1 MLINALLAKLFG
13 TSHDREVKRLLPRVA
28 AINNLGPALEGLD
41 DADLIDKTRIFREQL
56 DAGKTLDDILE
67 EAFAVCREA
76 ADRRLGMLNVLNPEF
91 GFDISKLSGESQRL
105 LLEAREKLFPKPV
118 AEIEAKDEDANS
130 ENPKSGEAPESTAS
144 VEPAEHHT
152 LLFPGSFYAEI
163 RKSVPESRY
172 PFRYRPF
179 DVQLIGGMVLH
190 EGKIAE
196 MKTGEGKT
204 VVGTL
209 PVYLNG
215 LSRKGVHVV
224 TVNDYLAKR
233 DALTMGRLYKFLGL
247 TVGIIVHGLDEEERK
262 ASYNADVTYG
272 TNNEFGFDYLRDNMV
287 HQIDDCVQRELNYA
301 IVDEVDSILVDEA
314 RTPLIISGPAEQS
327 TDKYKKANEVVRY
340 LVKDTH
346 YTLDEKDKHTSLTEE
361 GVNVCEEKLGL
372 ENLYGDLN
380 VEWVHHVTQAL
391 RAHVIFKRDVDY
403 MVKNR
408 QVIIVD
414 EFTGRLMEGRRYSEG
429 LHQAIEAKENV
440 PIMRENQTLATI
452 TFQNLFRLYKKLGG
466 MTGTADTEAT
476 EFWTIYKLK
485 VVIIPTNRS
494 MVRKDQ
500 DDLIFK
506 TRREK
511 TEAIAKDIKER
522 HEKGQPV
529 LVGTVSIEKSE
540 ELSGLLMKAGIPHEV
555 LNAKHHQ
562 REAGI
567 IQEAGTKGKV
577 TIATNMAGRGTDI
590 QLGEGVTEA
599 GGLYVLG
606 TERHE
611 SRRIDNQLRGRS
623 GRQGDPGESR
633 FYLSLED
640 DLMRIFGSDRIS
652 RIMDRLGAE
661 EGEVIS
667 HPLVNRAIATA
678 QKRVEGQN
686 FEIRK
691 HLLEYDDVMNKQRT
705 VIYGL
710 RRRILNGEEI
720 KDEIEIRIEEA
731 VDQIV
736 SQYALAGNYPENWE
750 LDKLYAE
757 LKRGFDIDYSIPD
770 ESLHHQTADDT
781 VDQVIELAKKQYVHI
796 ETSIGSETLREI
808 ERQVLLGVIDHL
820 WREHLH
826 AMDHL
831 RDATRFRGYA
841 QKDPLQEYK
850 KEGFAMFAVTLE
862 RIAMDVTQRILHIDP
877 EFLRK
882 QQDAM
887 EQARRQEMERMRQ
900 LQFTMPSG
908 QLSAPGAPPIQEV
921 ENGTIQ
927 EHSGAAPRPV
937 SVSVNSGS
945 QPMRQPMRQP
955 IPQGPVFDPKNIG
968 RNDACPCGS
977 GKKFKKCHGVGV

>member
-1 MLINALLAKLFG
+1 MIVNAILAKVFG
-13 TSHDREVKRLLPRVA
+13 TSHDREVKRILPMVD
-28 AINNLGPALEGLD
+28 AINLLSPAMEALNDEDFAAKTAELRKRLAEG
-41 DADLIDKTRIFREQL
+41 Q
-56 DAGKTLDDILE
+56 TLNDILN
-67 EAFAVCREA
+67 EAFAICREA
-76 ADRRLGMLNVLNPEF
+76 ADRRLGMLNILNPEY
-91 GFDISKLSGESQRL
+91 GFDMSKLSPDSQRL
-105 LLEAREKLFPKPV
+105 AREAIAKLAGTP
-118 AEIEAKDEDANS
+118 ATEEADGNG
-130 ENPKSGEAPESTAS
+130 SGAVPG
-144 VEPAEHHT
+144 VDHHA
-152 LLFPGSFYAEI
+152 LMFPGSFYTEI
-163 RKSVPESRY
+163 RRLNPESRY

-179 DVQLIGGMVLH
+179 DVQLIGGIVLH

-204 VVGTL
+204 VVATL
-209 PVYLNG
+209 PVYLNALEG
-215 LSRKGVHVV
+215 KGVHVV

-233 DALTMGRLYKFLGL
+233 DAQTMGKVYKFLGL
-247 TVGIIVHGLDEEERK
+247 TVGTIVHGQDENEKRRNY
-262 ASYNADVTYG
+262 AMDVSYG
-272 TNNEFGFDYLRDNMV
+272 TNNEFGFDYLRDNMA
-287 HQIDDCVQRELNYA
+287 HQIEDCVQRELNFA
-301 IVDEVDSILVDEA
+301 IVDEVDSILIDEA

-327 TDKYKKANEVVRY
+327 TDKYKKANDVIRY
-340 LVKDTH
+340 LQKDVH
-346 YTLDEKDKHTSLTEE
+346 YTLDEKEKHVSLTEE

-380 VEWVHHVTQAL
+380 VEWVHHVQQAL
-391 RAHVIFKRDVDY
+391 RSNVIFKRDVDY
-403 MVKNR
+403 VVKNR
-408 QVIIVD
+408 QIIIVD

-452 TFQNLFRLYKKLGG
+452 TFQNLFRIYKKLGG

-476 EFWTIYKLK
+476 EFYQIYKLK
-485 VVIIPTNRS
+485 VVMIPTNRP
-494 MVRKDQ
+494 MIRADV
-500 DDLIFK
+500 DDLIYK

-511 TEAIAKDIKER
+511 LVAIAADIKAR
-522 HEKGQPV
+522 NTKGQPV

-540 ELSGLLMKAGIPHEV
+540 ELSGMLTKEGVPHEV
-555 LNAKHHQ
+555 LNAKQHQ

-590 QLGEGVTEA
+590 QLGPGVTEV

-623 GRQGDPGESR
+623 GRQGDPGESC

-652 RIMDRLGAE
+652 RIMDRLGVE

-705 VIYGL
+705 VVYGL

-720 KDEIEIRIEEA
+720 KDEIEVRIDEA
-731 VDQIV
+731 VEQVV
-736 SQYALAGNYPENWE
+736 SQYAVAGNYPENWDLE
-750 LDKLYAE
+750 KLYGE
-757 LKRGFDIDYSIPD
+757 LKRAFDVDYAIAD
-770 ESLHHQTADDT
+770 DALHYQTAEAT
-781 VDQVIELAKKQYVHI
+781 LDQVVEEAKKKYGQI
-796 ETSIGSETLREI
+796 EEAVGSDQLREI

-820 WREHLH
+820 WREHLY

-850 KEGFAMFAVTLE
+850 KEGFAMFATTLE
-862 RIAMDVTQRILHIDP
+862 RIAMEVAQRILHIDP
-877 EFLRK
+877 DFLMR
-882 QQDAM
+882 QQEAM
-887 EQARRQEMERMRQ
+887 LRAREIELQRMRHM
-900 LQFTMPSG
+900 QFSMPPEGAVPPGATPVPESESAVPFPPGPSRSSGGGQPAMAGRQMPTQHVGPSG
-908 QLSAPGAPPIQEV
+908 GRPGGAPSAAMV
-921 ENGTIQ
+921 E
-927 EHSGAAPRPV
+927 AL
-937 SVSVNSGS
+937 
-945 QPMRQPMRQP
+945 
-955 IPQGPVFDPKNIG
+955 KNVG
-968 RNDACPCGS
+968 RNDPCPCGS
-977 GKKFKKCHGVGV
+977 GKKFKKCHGTGV

>member
-1 MLINALLAKLFG
+1 MIVNAVLAKIFG
-13 TSHDREVKRLLPRVA
+13 TSHEREVKRLLPRVDEVNTHSEAMA
-28 AINNLGPALEGLD
+28 ALD
-41 DADLIDKTRIFREQL
+41 DAALTAKTVEFRQRLAE
-56 DAGKTLDDILE
+56 GKTLDELLP

-76 ADRRLGMLNVLNPEF
+76 ADRRLGMLNILNPDLEF
-91 GFDISKLSGESQRL
+91 DLAKLTPASRAL
-105 LLEAREKLFPKPV
+105 AMDAREQLGIGRPEPLEGEEPAPV
-118 AEIEAKDEDANS
+118 
-130 ENPKSGEAPESTAS
+130 
-144 VEPAEHHT
+144 AEHHT
-152 LLFPGSFYAEI
+152 LQFPASFYHEI
-163 RKSVPESRY
+163 RTLNPESRF

-179 DVQLIGGMVLH
+179 DVQLLGGMVLH

-204 VVGTL
+204 VVATL
-209 PVYLNG
+209 PVYLNALEG
-215 LSRKGVHVV
+215 KGVHVV
-224 TVNDYLAKR
+224 TVNDYLARR
-233 DALTMGRLYKFLGL
+233 DAQTMGKVYRFLGL
-247 TVGIIVHGLDEEERK
+247 TVGIIVHGLDEEQRK
-262 ASYNADVTYG
+262 ASYNSDIAYG
-272 TNNEFGFDYLRDNMV
+272 TNNEFGFDYLRDNMA
-287 HQIDDCVQRELNYA
+287 HNLEDCVQRELNYA

-346 YTLDEKDKHTSLTEE
+346 YTLDEKEKHVSLTEE
-361 GVNVCEEKLGL
+361 GVNVCEEKLGID
-372 ENLYGDLN
+372 NLYGDLN
-380 VEWVHHVTQAL
+380 VEWVHHVSQAL
-391 RAHVIFKRDVDY
+391 RSHVIFKRDVDY
-403 MVKNR
+403 MVRNR

-440 PIMRENQTLATI
+440 PIQRENQTLATI

-466 MTGTADTEAT
+466 MTGTADTEAS
-476 EFWTIYKLK
+476 EFSQIYKLR
-485 VVIIPTNRS
+485 VVVIPTNRN

-500 DDLIFK
+500 DDLIYK

-511 TEAIAKDIKER
+511 IEAITQDIKER

-540 ELSGLLMKAGIPHEV
+540 ELSGYLLKAGVPHEV

-567 IQEAGTKGKV
+567 IEEAGLKGRV

-652 RIMDRLGAE
+652 RIMDRLGVE

-705 VIYGL
+705 VVYGL
-710 RRRILNGEEI
+710 RRRILKGEEI
-720 KDEIEIRIEEA
+720 KDEIEVRIDEA
-731 VDQIV
+731 VEQII
-736 SQYALAGNYPENWE
+736 SQYSVGGNYPENWE
-750 LDKLYAE
+750 LDKMYGE
-757 LKRGFDIDYSIPD
+757 LKRALDLDYTIAED
-770 ESLHHQTADDT
+770 VLHYQNAETT
-781 VDQVIELAKKQYVHI
+781 LDQVSELAAKKYAAI
-796 ETSIGSETLREI
+796 ESAIGSEQLREI

-820 WREHLH
+820 WREHLY

-850 KEGFAMFAVTLE
+850 KEGFAMFATTLE
-862 RIAMDVTQRILHIDP
+862 RIAMDVSQRILHIDP
-877 EFLRK
+877 AFLKR
-882 QQDAM
+882 QQEAIL
-887 EQARRQEMERMRQ
+887 QAREIEMQRMRQ
-900 LQFTMPSG
+900 MEFSMPG
-908 QLSAPGAPPIQEV
+908 EPEGGVSAPDPRPQGSAPAPGSAQQARELPAV
-921 ENGTIQ
+921 HVQ
-927 EHSGAAPRPV
+927 SGAQRPPQPVARPMPQRMAP
-937 SVSVNSGS
+937 
-945 QPMRQPMRQP
+945 
-955 IPQGPVFDPKNIG
+955 GPALDVKNIG
-968 RNDACPCGS
+968 RNDPCPCGS
-977 GKKFKKCHGVGV
+977 GKKFKKCHGTDA

>member
-1 MLINALLAKLFG
+1 MIVNAILAKLFG
-13 TSHDREVKRLLPRVA
+13 TSHEREVKRLTPKVQ
-28 AINNLGPALEGLD
+28 AINELASAMEALD
-41 DADLIDKTRIFREQL
+41 DAALVAKTQEFKQRLAE
-56 DAGKTLDDILE
+56 GKTLDDVLI

-76 ADRRLGMLNVLNPEF
+76 ADRRLGMLNIFNPEF
-91 GFDISKLSGESQRL
+91 KFDLSQLPEASRKLAEEAIARL
-105 LLEAREKLFPKPV
+105 YPTAEGAVPV
-118 AEIEAKDEDANS
+118 D
-130 ENPKSGEAPESTAS
+130 
-144 VEPAEHHT
+144 HHT
-152 LLFPGSFYAEI
+152 LLFPDWFYADI
-163 RKSVPESRY
+163 RRIHPESRF

-204 VVGTL
+204 VVATL
-209 PVYLNG
+209 PVYLNA
-215 LSRKGVHVV
+215 LSGKGVHVV

-233 DALTMGRLYKFLGL
+233 DAATMGKVYKFLGL
-247 TVGIIVHGLDEEERK
+247 SVGIIVHGQDEAEKRINY
-262 ASYNADVTYG
+262 AMDVSYG
-272 TNNEFGFDYLRDNMV
+272 TNNEFGFDYLRDNMA
-287 HQIDDCVQRELNYA
+287 HQLEDCVQRELNFA
-301 IVDEVDSILVDEA
+301 IVDEVDSILIDEA

-327 TDKYKKANEVVRY
+327 TDKYKRANDVVRY
-340 LVKDTH
+340 LKKDEH
-346 YTLDEKDKHTSLTEE
+346 YTLDEKEKHVSLTEE
-361 GVNVCEEKLGL
+361 GVNFCEEKLQL

-380 VEWVHHVTQAL
+380 VEWVHHIQQAL
-391 RAHVIFKRDVDY
+391 KAHVIFKRDVDY
-403 MVKNR
+403 VVKNR
-408 QVIIVD
+408 QIVIVD

-452 TFQNLFRLYKKLGG
+452 TFQNLFRLYNKLGG

-476 EFWTIYKLK
+476 EFSQIYKLR
-485 VVIIPTNRS
+485 VVAIPTNRP

-500 DDLIFK
+500 DDLIYK

-511 TEAIAKDIKER
+511 LDAIVADIKER
-522 HEKGQPV
+522 HAKGQPV

-540 ELSGLLMKAGIPHEV
+540 ELAARLQREGIPHEV
-555 LNAKHHQ
+555 LNAKQHQ
-562 REAGI
+562 REALI
-567 IQEAGTKGKV
+567 IEEAGTRGKV
-577 TIATNMAGRGTDI
+577 SIATNMAGRGTDI
-590 QLGEGVTEA
+590 QLRPGVAEA

-652 RIMDRLGAE
+652 RIMDRLGVE

-710 RRRILNGEEI
+710 RRRILKGEEI
-720 KDEIEIRIEEA
+720 KDEIEQRLEEA
-731 VDQIV
+731 ADEVV
-736 SQYALAGNYPENWE
+736 SQYALAGGYPENWDLE
-750 LDKLYAE
+750 KLYGE
-757 LKRGFDIDYSIPD
+757 LKRSFDIDYAIPEGD
-770 ESLHHQTADDT
+770 LHHLTAENA
-781 VDQVIELAKKQYVHI
+781 VDQVVELCKKKYATIEEGL
-796 ETSIGSETLREI
+796 GSEQLREI
-808 ERQVLLGVIDHL
+808 ERQILLRVIDHL
-820 WREHLH
+820 WREHLY

-850 KEGFAMFAVTLE
+850 KEGFAMFASTLE
-862 RIAMDVTQRILHIDP
+862 RIAMEVAQRILHLDP
-877 EFLRK
+877 EDL
-882 QQDAM
+882 
-887 EQARRQEMERMRQ
+887 RRQQEAIMRAREMEIARMRQ
-900 LQFTMPSG
+900 MQFSYPSDPQG
-908 QLSAPGAPPIQEV
+908 PPGGAPPQEV
-921 ENGTIQ
+921 EAAVSSAVPVPPGGQ
-927 EHSGAAPRPV
+927 AGRRPMSVPGGGSEASGPVAVPGRPV
-937 SVSVNSGS
+937 ATA
-945 QPMRQPMRQP
+945 QRM
-955 IPQGPVFDPKNIG
+955 PQAPVMDMKNVG

-977 GKKFKKCHGVGV
+977 GKKFKKCHGAGT

>member
-1 MLINALLAKLFG
+1 MLINAILAKLFG
-13 TSHDREVKRLLPRVA
+13 TSHDREVKRLQPKVE
-28 AINNLGPALEGLD
+28 AINLLGPSLEGLD
-41 DADLIDKTRIFREQL
+41 DSQLVDKTVEFRKQL
-56 DAGKTLDDILE
+56 ADGKTLDDLLP

-76 ADRRLGMLNVLNPEF
+76 ADRRLGMLNVLNPELA
-91 GFDISKLSGESQRL
+91 FDISKLTPESQKL
-105 LLEAREKLFPKPV
+105 VTEAREKL
-118 AEIEAKDEDANS
+118 AE
-130 ENPKSGEAPESTAS
+130 GPEGQPG
-144 VEPAEHHT
+144 VEHHT
-152 LLFPGSFYAEI
+152 LMFPGSFYAEI
-163 RKSVPESRY
+163 RKLNPESRF

-204 VVGTL
+204 VVATL

-215 LSRKGVHVV
+215 LSSKGVHVV

-233 DALTMGRLYKFLGL
+233 DALTMGKVYRFLGL
-247 TVGIIVHGLDEEERK
+247 TVGIIVHGLNEEERK
-262 ASYNADVTYG
+262 QSYASDVTYG
-272 TNNEFGFDYLRDNMV
+272 TNNEFGFDYLRDNMANNM
-287 HQIDDCVQRELNYA
+287 DDCVQRELNYA

-327 TDKYKKANEVVRY
+327 TDKYKKANEVLRY

-346 YTLDEKDKHTSLTEE
+346 YTLDEKEKHVSLTEE
-361 GVNVCEEKLGL
+361 GVNVCEEKLAL

-380 VEWVHHVTQAL
+380 VEWVHHIQQAL

-408 QVIIVD
+408 QVVIVD

-466 MTGTADTEAT
+466 MTGTAETEAT
-476 EFWTIYKLK
+476 EFFTIYKLK
-485 VVIIPTNRS
+485 VVIIPTNRN

-500 DDLIFK
+500 DDLIYK

-511 TEAIAKDIKER
+511 TQAIATDIKER
-522 HEKGQPV
+522 HAKGQPV

-540 ELSGLLMKAGIPHEV
+540 ELSGMLMKEGVPHEV

-562 REAGI
+562 REAMI
-567 IQEAGTKGKV
+567 IQDAGTKGKV

-590 QLGEGVTEA
+590 QLGEGVTEV

-652 RIMDRLGAE
+652 RIMDRLGVE

-705 VIYGL
+705 VVYGL

-720 KDEIEIRIEEA
+720 KDEIEVRIEEA

-736 SQYALAGNYPENWE
+736 SQYALNGNYPENWE

-757 LKRGFDIDYSIPD
+757 LKRAFDIDYSIPD
-770 ESLHHQTADDT
+770 DVLHYQSADDT
-781 VDQVIELAKKQYVHI
+781 VNAVIELAKKKYLII
-796 ETSIGSETLREI
+796 EEAIGSETLREI

-820 WREHLH
+820 WREHLY

-850 KEGFAMFAVTLE
+850 KEGFAMFATTLE
-862 RIAMDVTQRILHIDP
+862 RIAMDVTTRILHIDP
-877 EFLRK
+877 DFLRR
-882 QQDAM
+882 QQEAII
-887 EQARRQEMERMRQ
+887 QAREQEIARMQ
-900 LQFTMPSG
+900 QI
-908 QLSAPGAPPIQEV
+908 QLSGPSEPQGAIGSAPSQEV
-921 ENGTIQ
+921 EVAIPAQ
-927 EHSGAAPRPV
+927 PAPSRPAPQP
-937 SVSVNSGS
+937 SMAQRPSP
-945 QPMRQPMRQP
+945 QPMMRP
-955 IPQGPVFDPKNIG
+955 GPQQMRPAPGPVVDLKNIG
-968 RNDACPCGS
+968 RNDPCPCGS
-977 GKKFKKCHGVGV
+977 GKKFKKCHGTGV

>member
-1 MLINALLAKLFG
+1 MLINAILAKIFG
-13 TSHDREVKRLLPRVA
+13 TSHDREVKRLLPRVEAVNQLSA
-28 AINNLGPALEGLD
+28 ATEALD
-41 DADLIDKTRIFREQL
+41 DTALSGKTIEFRQQLAD
-56 DAGKTLDDILE
+56 GKTLDDLLP

-76 ADRRLGMLNVLNPEF
+76 ADRRLGMMNVFNPDF
-91 GFDISKLSGESQRL
+91 GFDDTKLSPESRRL
-105 LLEAREKLFPKPV
+105 FLEAKAKLHPAPPVEGEPENATPPAGHHTILFP
-118 AEIEAKDEDANS
+118 A
-130 ENPKSGEAPESTAS
+130 
-144 VEPAEHHT
+144 
-152 LLFPGSFYAEI
+152 SFYADI
-163 RKSVPESRY
+163 RRIYPESRF

-204 VVGTL
+204 VVATL
-209 PVYLNG
+209 PVYLNALSG
-215 LSRKGVHVV
+215 LGVHVV

-233 DALTMGRLYKFLGL
+233 DAQTMGKVYKFLGL
-247 TVGIIVHGLDEEERK
+247 NVGVIVHGLDELERK
-262 ASYNADVTYG
+262 QSYLADVTYG
-272 TNNEFGFDYLRDNMV
+272 TNNEYGFDYLRDNMA
-287 HQIDDCVQRELNYA
+287 HNLEDCVQRELNFA

-327 TDKYKKANEVVRY
+327 TDKYKKANDVVRY

-346 YTLDEKDKHTSLTEE
+346 YTVDEKEKHVSLTEE
-361 GVNVCEEKLGL
+361 GVNQCEEKLGL

-380 VEWVHHVTQAL
+380 VEWVHHIQQAL
-391 RAHVIFKRDVDY
+391 RAQVIFKRDVDY

-408 QVIIVD
+408 QVVIVD

-476 EFWTIYKLK
+476 EFQQIYKLR
-485 VVIIPTNRS
+485 VVVIPTNRN
-494 MVRKDQ
+494 MVRKDK
-500 DDLIFK
+500 DDLIYK

-511 TEAIAKDIKER
+511 LDAIVADIKTR
-522 HEKGQPV
+522 HVSGQPV

-540 ELSGLLMKAGIPHEV
+540 ELSTRLTREGIPHEV

-567 IQEAGTKGKV
+567 IEEAGTKGRV

-590 QLGEGVTEA
+590 QLGEGVTET

-652 RIMDRLGAE
+652 RIMDRLGVE

-705 VIYGL
+705 VVYGL
-710 RRRILNGEEI
+710 RRRILKGEEI
-720 KDEIEIRIEEA
+720 KDEIETRIDESVEQ
-731 VDQIV
+731 VV
-736 SQYALAGNYPENWE
+736 SVYSVNGNFPENWE
-750 LDKLYAE
+750 LEKLYQE
-757 LKRGFDIDYSIPD
+757 LKRAFDIEYAIPED
-770 ESLHHQTADDT
+770 VLHYQSSETT
-781 VDQVIELAKKQYVHI
+781 LEQLIELARKKYAVI
-796 ETSIGSETLREI
+796 EDAIGAAQLREI

-820 WREHLH
+820 WREHLY

-850 KEGFAMFAVTLE
+850 KEGFAMFAVTLD

-877 EFLRK
+877 DFLRK
-882 QQDAM
+882 QQEAM
-887 EQARRQEMERMRQ
+887 IRAREMELARMQQMQYLQPSEPGAAPDADESEAEDEENEDNQPVQRTPVRSEPTRSTPQ
-900 LQFTMPSG
+900 LPGARVLPGVQIR
-908 QLSAPGAPPIQEV
+908 PGAPAQ
-921 ENGTIQ
+921 
-927 EHSGAAPRPV
+927 RP
-937 SVSVNSGS
+937 
-945 QPMRQPMRQP
+945 QA
-955 IPQGPVFDPKNIG
+955 QGPAIDLKNIG
-968 RNDACPCGS
+968 RNDPCPCGS
-977 GKKFKKCHGVGV
+977 GKKFKKCHGTGA

>member
-1 MLINALLAKLFG
+1 MILNALLAKIFG
-13 TSHDREVKRLLPRVA
+13 TSHEREVKRLQPKVE
-28 AINNLGPALEGLD
+28 AINLLSSAMEALD
-41 DADLIDKTRIFREQL
+41 DSDLTGKTVEFRKRLAEGQ
-56 DAGKTLDDILE
+56 TLDDLLP

-76 ADRRLGMLNVLNPEF
+76 ADRRLGMLNILIPDFN
-91 GFDISKLSGESQRL
+91 FDLSKLSAASRTL
-105 LLEAREKLFPKPV
+105 VLEARENLAGGPDGSP
-118 AEIEAKDEDANS
+118 
-130 ENPKSGEAPESTAS
+130 APM
-144 VEPAEHHT
+144 EHHS
-152 LLFPGSFYAEI
+152 LQFPASFYGEI
-163 RKSVPESRY
+163 RTLNPESRF

-204 VVGTL
+204 VVATL

-215 LSRKGVHVV
+215 LEGKGVHVV
-224 TVNDYLAKR
+224 TVNDYLARR
-233 DALTMGRLYKFLGL
+233 DAQTMGKVYRFLGL
-247 TVGIIVHGLDEEERK
+247 SVGIIVHGLDEEQRK
-262 ASYNADVTYG
+262 QNYASDIAYG
-272 TNNEFGFDYLRDNMV
+272 TNNEFGFDYLRDNMA
-287 HQIDDCVQRELNYA
+287 HNIEDCVQRELNYA

-346 YTLDEKDKHTSLTEE
+346 FTLDEKEKHVSLTEE

-380 VEWVHHVTQAL
+380 VEWVHHVQQAL
-391 RAHVIFKRDVDY
+391 RATVIFKRDVDY
-403 MVKNR
+403 MVRNR

-414 EFTGRLMEGRRYSEG
+414 EFTGRLMEGRRYSDG

-452 TFQNLFRLYKKLGG
+452 TFQNLFRIYKKLGG
-466 MTGTADTEAT
+466 MTGTADTEAA
-476 EFWTIYKLK
+476 EFQQIYKLR
-485 VVIIPTNRS
+485 VVMIPTNRN
-494 MVRKDQ
+494 MIRMDQ
-500 DDLIFK
+500 DDLIYK

-511 TEAIAKDIKER
+511 IQAIVADIKER
-522 HEKGQPV
+522 HVKGQPV

-540 ELSGLLMKAGIPHEV
+540 ELSGFLLREGVPHEV

-567 IQEAGTKGKV
+567 IEEAGHKGKV

-590 QLGEGVTEA
+590 QLGEGVIET

-652 RIMDRLGAE
+652 RIMDRLGVE

-686 FEIRK
+686 FEVRK

-705 VIYGL
+705 VVYGL

-720 KDEIEIRIEEA
+720 KDEIDVRIEEA
-731 VDQIV
+731 VDQVV
-736 SQYALAGNYPENWE
+736 SQYAVAGNYPENWDLE
-750 LDKLYAE
+750 KLYAE
-757 LKRGFDIDYSIPD
+757 LKRAFDIDYSIAPD
-770 ESLHHQTADDT
+770 VLHYQGADAT
-781 VDQVIELAKKQYVHI
+781 VEQVIEKAKSKYAAI
-796 ETSIGSETLREI
+796 ETSIGADQLREI

-820 WREHLH
+820 WREHLY

-850 KEGFAMFAVTLE
+850 KEGFAAFAGTLE
-862 RIAMDVTQRILHIDP
+862 RIAMEVTQRILHIDP
-877 EFLRK
+877 DSL
-882 QQDAM
+882 
-887 EQARRQEMERMRQ
+887 RRQQEAIMRAREIEMARMRQ
-900 LQFTMPSG
+900 LEFSMPGEPQGGVVDQRREDSPEPREIPAVHV
-908 QLSAPGAPPIQEV
+908 Q
-921 ENGTIQ
+921 
-927 EHSGAAPRPV
+927 AAPARPAAPQAGQ
-937 SVSVNSGS
+937 SR
-945 QPMRQPMRQP
+945 PMQARPMAMP
-955 IPQGPVFDPKNIG
+955 GPRPAGPAIDLKNIG
-968 RNDACPCGS
+968 RNDPCPCGS
-977 GKKFKKCHGVGV
+977 GKKFKKCHGTEA

>member
-1 MLINALLAKLFG
+1 MIVNAILAKIFG
-13 TSHDREVKRLLPRVA
+13 TSHEREVKRLLPRVEEVNTHSDAMA
-28 AINNLGPALEGLD
+28 ALD
-41 DADLIDKTRIFREQL
+41 DAALAAKTVEFRQRLAE
-56 DAGKTLDDILE
+56 GKTLDDLLP

-76 ADRRLGMLNVLNPEF
+76 ADRRLGMLNVLNPDLEF
-91 GFDISKLSGESQRL
+91 DLAKLTPASRAL
-105 LLEAREKLFPKPV
+105 AMEAREKLGIGRPEPV
-118 AEIEAKDEDANS
+118 E
-130 ENPKSGEAPESTAS
+130 GEAPAP
-144 VEPAEHHT
+144 VAEHHT
-152 LLFPGSFYAEI
+152 LQFPASFYNEI
-163 RKSVPESRY
+163 RALNPESRF

-179 DVQLIGGMVLH
+179 DVQLLGGMVLH

-204 VVGTL
+204 VVATL
-209 PVYLNG
+209 PVYLNALEG
-215 LSRKGVHVV
+215 KGVHVV
-224 TVNDYLAKR
+224 TVNDYLARR
-233 DALTMGRLYKFLGL
+233 DAQTMGKVYRFLGL
-247 TVGIIVHGLDEEERK
+247 TVGIIVHGLDEEQRK
-262 ASYNADVTYG
+262 ASYNSDIAYG
-272 TNNEFGFDYLRDNMV
+272 TNNEFGFDYLRDNMA
-287 HQIDDCVQRELNYA
+287 HNIEDCVQRELNYA

-346 YTLDEKDKHTSLTEE
+346 YTLDEKEKHVSLTEE
-361 GVNVCEEKLGL
+361 GVNVCEEKLGID
-372 ENLYGDLN
+372 NLYGDLN
-380 VEWVHHVTQAL
+380 VEWVHHVSQAL
-391 RAHVIFKRDVDY
+391 RSHVIFKRDVDY
-403 MVKNR
+403 MVRNR
-408 QVIIVD
+408 QVVIVD

-440 PIMRENQTLATI
+440 PIQRENQTLATI

-466 MTGTADTEAT
+466 MTGTADTEAS
-476 EFWTIYKLK
+476 EFQQIYKLR
-485 VVIIPTNRS
+485 VVVIPTNRS
-494 MVRKDQ
+494 MIRKDQ
-500 DDLIFK
+500 DDLIYK

-511 TEAIAKDIKER
+511 IEAITQDIKER

-540 ELSGLLMKAGIPHEV
+540 ELSGYLLKAGVPHEV

-567 IQEAGTKGKV
+567 IEEAGHKGRV

-652 RIMDRLGAE
+652 RIMDRLGVE

-705 VIYGL
+705 VVYGL
-710 RRRILNGEEI
+710 RRRILKGEEI
-720 KDEIEIRIEEA
+720 KDEIEVRIDEA
-731 VDQIV
+731 VEQIV
-736 SQYALAGNYPENWE
+736 SQYSVGGNYPENWE
-750 LDKLYAE
+750 LDKMYAD
-757 LKRGFDIDYSIPD
+757 LKRAFDLDYSIPED
-770 ESLHHQTADDT
+770 AIRHQNAETT
-781 VDQVIELAKKQYVHI
+781 LDQVSELAAKKYAAI
-796 ETSIGSETLREI
+796 ESAIGSEQLREI

-820 WREHLH
+820 WREHLY

-850 KEGFAMFAVTLE
+850 KEGFAMFATTLE
-862 RIAMDVTQRILHIDP
+862 RIAMDVSQRILHIDP
-877 EFLRK
+877 DFLKRQQEAMIRAREIEMQRMLQMEFS
-882 QQDAM
+882 
-887 EQARRQEMERMRQ
+887 
-900 LQFTMPSG
+900 MPG
-908 QLSAPGAPPIQEV
+908 EPQGGVSAPDAPPQ
-921 ENGTIQ
+921 
-927 EHSGAAPRPV
+927 GAGPAGQASAPQQPRELPAVHVQGGPQRPP
-937 SVSVNSGS
+937 
-945 QPMRQPMRQP
+945 QPVARPMQRMAP
-955 IPQGPVFDPKNIG
+955 GPAIDVKNIG
-968 RNDACPCGS
+968 RNDPCPCGS
-977 GKKFKKCHGVGV
+977 GKKFKKCHGTDA

>member
-1 MLINALLAKLFG
+1 MIINALLAKIFG
-13 TSHDREVKRLLPRVA
+13 TSHEREVKRLQPRVA
-28 AINNLGPALEGLD
+28 LINGHSSAIEVLD
-41 DADLIDKTRIFREQL
+41 DSQLVQKTVEFRQRLAD
-56 DAGKTLDDILE
+56 GKTLDDILE

-76 ADRRLGMLNVLNPEF
+76 ADRRLGMLNVLNVEL
-91 GFDISKLSGESQRL
+91 GFDISKLTAESQRL
-105 LLEAREKLFPKPV
+105 VLDAREKLQ
-118 AEIEAKDEDANS
+118 E
-130 ENPKSGEAPESTAS
+130 GPEGQPG
-144 VEPAEHHT
+144 VEHHT
-152 LLFPGSFYAEI
+152 LYFPASFYAEI
-163 RKSVPESRY
+163 RRLNPESRF

-204 VVGTL
+204 VVATL

-215 LSRKGVHVV
+215 LSSKGVHVI

-233 DALTMGRLYKFLGL
+233 DALTMGRVYKFLGL
-247 TVGIIVHGLDEEERK
+247 TVGVIVHGLDETERK
-262 ASYNADVTYG
+262 RSYGADVTYG
-272 TNNEFGFDYLRDNMV
+272 TNNEFGFDYLRDNMA

-327 TDKYKKANEVVRY
+327 TDKYKKANEVLRY
-340 LVKDTH
+340 LNKDTH
-346 YTLDEKDKHTSLTEE
+346 YTLDEKEKHTSLTEE

-380 VEWVHHVTQAL
+380 VEWVHHIQQAL

-408 QVIIVD
+408 QVVIVD

-485 VVIIPTNRS
+485 VVIIPTNRN
-494 MVRKDQ
+494 MVRMDE
-500 DDLIFK
+500 DDLIYK

-511 TEAIAKDIKER
+511 TEAIATDIKER
-522 HEKGQPV
+522 HAKGQPV

-540 ELSGLLMKAGIPHEV
+540 ELSAMLLKEGVPHEV

-567 IQEAGTKGKV
+567 IQEAGVKGRV

-590 QLGEGVTEA
+590 QLGEGVIEV

-652 RIMDRLGAE
+652 RIMDRLGVE

-705 VIYGL
+705 VVYGL

-720 KDEIEIRIEEA
+720 KDEIEGRIEEA
-731 VDQIV
+731 VDQVV
-736 SQYALAGNYPENWE
+736 SLYALAGNYPENWE
-750 LDKLYAE
+750 LEKMYAE
-757 LKRGFDIDYSIPD
+757 LKRAFNIDYAIVP
-770 ESLHHQTADDT
+770 EELHHQTADET
-781 VDQVIELAKKQYVHI
+781 IDQVFELAKKKYVEI
-796 ETSIGSETLREI
+796 EGKVGSETLREI

-820 WREHLH
+820 WREHLY

-862 RIAMDVTQRILHIDP
+862 RMAMEVTQRILHIDP
-877 EFLRK
+877 DFLRR
-882 QQDAM
+882 QQEAM
-887 EQARRQEMERMRQ
+887 IQARQQEMERMRQ
-900 LQFTMPSG
+900 MQFSMPGEPSG
-908 QLSAPGAPPIQEV
+908 APGAPPPQEV
-921 ENGTIQ
+921 DVATPSQ
-927 EHSGAAPRPV
+927 PQASRAAAMPRPALQ
-937 SVSVNSGS
+937 SASQATGARSP
-945 QPMRQPMRQP
+945 QPMRPAS
-955 IPQGPVFDPKNIG
+955 GGVDPRSITELKNVG
-968 RNDACPCGS
+968 RNDPCPCGS
-977 GKKFKKCHGVGV
+977 GKKFKKCHGTGA

>member
-1 MLINALLAKLFG
+1 MILNAVLAKVFG
-13 TSHDREVKRLLPRVA
+13 TSHEREVKRLGPKVE
-28 AINNLGPALEGLD
+28 AINALSPSVEALD
-41 DADLIDKTRIFREQL
+41 DEALAAKTVELRQRLSE
-56 DAGKTLDDILE
+56 GKTLDDILP

-76 ADRRLGMLNVLNPEF
+76 ADRRLGMLNILNPDYA
-91 GFDISKLSGESQRL
+91 FDFAKLSPASRALAE
-105 LLEAREKLFPKPV
+105 EARRKLQIGVP
-118 AEIEAKDEDANS
+118 
-130 ENPKSGEAPESTAS
+130 
-144 VEPAEHHT
+144 EPAEGEPPLPPAVPHHT
-152 LLFPGSFYAEI
+152 LLFPASFYGEI
-163 RKSVPESRY
+163 RTLHSESRY

-204 VVGTL
+204 VVATL
-209 PVYLNG
+209 PCYLNG
-215 LSRKGVHVV
+215 LEGKGVHVV

-233 DALTMGRLYKFLGL
+233 DALTMGKVYQFLGL
-247 TVGIIVHGLDEEERK
+247 SVGIIVHGQDEDEKRENY
-262 ASYNADVTYG
+262 ACDISYG
-272 TNNEFGFDYLRDNMV
+272 TNNEFGFDYLRDNMA
-287 HQIDDCVQRELNYA
+287 HNIEECVQRELNFA

-327 TDKYKKANEVVRY
+327 TEKYKQANDVVRY

-346 YTLDEKDKHTSLTEE
+346 FTLDEKEKHVSLTEE
-361 GVNVCEEKLGL
+361 GVNVCEDKLKL
-372 ENLYGDLN
+372 ENLYGDTN
-380 VEWVHHVTQAL
+380 VEWVHHIQQAL
-391 RAHVIFKRDVDY
+391 RAHIIFKRDVDY
-403 MVKNR
+403 MVRNR

-476 EFWTIYKLK
+476 EFHQIYKLK
-485 VVIIPTNRS
+485 VVVIPTNRP
-494 MVRKDQ
+494 MVRQDQ
-500 DDLIFK
+500 DDLIYK

-511 TEAIAKDIKER
+511 VQAIVADLKER
-522 HEKGQPV
+522 HAKGQPV

-540 ELSGLLMKAGIPHEV
+540 ELSGFLLREGIPHEV

-562 REAGI
+562 KEAGI
-567 IQEAGTKGKV
+567 IEGAGQVGKV

-590 QLGEGVTEA
+590 QLGPGVTER

-623 GRQGDPGESR
+623 GRQGDPGESC

-652 RIMDRLGAE
+652 RIMDRLGVE

-667 HPLVNRAIATA
+667 HSLVNRAIATA

-710 RRRILNGEEI
+710 RRRILQGEEI
-720 KDEIEIRIEEA
+720 KDEIESRVEDA
-731 VDQIV
+731 ADQVV

-750 LDKLYAE
+750 LDNLYAE
-757 LKRGFDIDYSIPD
+757 LKRAFDIDYAIVD
-770 ESLHHQTADDT
+770 DVLHYQTAEQT
-781 VDQVIELAKKQYVHI
+781 VEQVIAKCKEKYAAI
-796 ETSIGSETLREI
+796 EAGLGSEQLREI

-820 WREHLH
+820 WREHLY

-850 KEGFAMFAVTLE
+850 KEGFAMFATTLE

-877 EFLRK
+877 DFLKR
-882 QQDAM
+882 QQEAM
-887 EQARRQEMERMRQ
+887 VHAREQEQARMRQ
-900 LQFTMPSG
+900 MQFSSPDVALPQG
-908 QLSAPGAPPIQEV
+908 FAPPHPTV
-921 ENGTIQ
+921 EGPERDGPTVRVVPAQ
-927 EHSGAAPRPV
+927 SPRPA
-937 SVSVNSGS
+937 
-945 QPMRQPMRQP
+945 QPQSASRPAAGPGPRPGPQMRPMP
-955 IPQGPVFDPKNIG
+955 GPAIDVKNIG
-968 RNDACPCGS
+968 RNDPCPCGS
-977 GKKFKKCHGVGV
+977 GKKFKKCHGENL

>member
-1 MLINALLAKLFG
+1 MIVNAILAKLFG
-13 TSHDREVKRLLPRVA
+13 TSHEREVKRLLPRVA
-28 AINNLGPALEGLD
+28 EVNTHAAAMEVLD
-41 DADLIDKTRIFREQL
+41 DADLTGKTVEFRQRLAE
-56 DAGKTLDDILE
+56 GKTLDDLLP

-76 ADRRLGMLNVLNPEF
+76 ADRRLGMLNVLNPDL
-91 GFDISKLSGESQRL
+91 GFDLGKLTPASRAL
-105 LLEAREKLFPKPV
+105 VLAAREKLGIGRPEPL
-118 AEIEAKDEDANS
+118 E
-130 ENPKSGEAPESTAS
+130 GE
-144 VEPAEHHT
+144 EPALTVEHHT
-152 LLFPGSFYAEI
+152 LQFPASFYNEI
-163 RKSVPESRY
+163 RTLNPESRF

-179 DVQLIGGMVLH
+179 DVQLLGGMVLH

-204 VVGTL
+204 VVATL
-209 PVYLNG
+209 PVYLNALEG
-215 LSRKGVHVV
+215 KGVHVV

-233 DALTMGRLYKFLGL
+233 DAQTMGKVYRFLGL
-247 TVGIIVHGLDEEERK
+247 TVGIIVHGLDEEQRK
-262 ASYNADVTYG
+262 QNYHADIAYG
-272 TNNEFGFDYLRDNMV
+272 TNNEFGFDYLRDNMA
-287 HQIDDCVQRELNYA
+287 HNLEDCVQRELNYA

-346 YTLDEKDKHTSLTEE
+346 YTLDEKEKHVSLTEE

-380 VEWVHHVTQAL
+380 VEWVHHVSQAL
-391 RAHVIFKRDVDY
+391 RSHVIFKRDVDY
-403 MVKNR
+403 MVRNR

-414 EFTGRLMEGRRYSEG
+414 EFTGRLMEGRRYSDG

-440 PIMRENQTLATI
+440 PIQRENQTLATI

-466 MTGTADTEAT
+466 MTGTADTEAS
-476 EFWTIYKLK
+476 EFQQIYKLR
-485 VVIIPTNRS
+485 VVVIPTNRN
-494 MVRKDQ
+494 MVRLDQ
-500 DDLIFK
+500 DDLIYK

-511 TEAIAKDIKER
+511 TEAITQDIKER

-540 ELSGLLMKAGIPHEV
+540 ELSGHLLKAGVPHEV

-567 IQEAGTKGKV
+567 IEEAGHKGKV

-652 RIMDRLGAE
+652 RIMDRLGVE

-710 RRRILNGEEI
+710 RRRILKGEEI
-720 KDEIEIRIEEA
+720 KDEIEIRVDEA
-731 VDQIV
+731 VEQIV
-736 SQYALAGNYPENWE
+736 SQYAVGGNYPENWE
-750 LDKLYAE
+750 LDKMYAD
-757 LKRGFDIDYSIPD
+757 LKRAFDIDYAIAED
-770 ESLHHQTADDT
+770 QLHYQNAETT
-781 VDQVIELAKKQYVHI
+781 LDQVTELAKKKYESI
-796 ETSIGSETLREI
+796 EAAIGSDQLREI

-820 WREHLH
+820 WREHLY
-826 AMDHL
+826 AMDSL

-850 KEGFAMFAVTLE
+850 KEGFAMFATTLE

-877 EFLRK
+877 DFLKR
-882 QQDAM
+882 QQEAM
-887 EQARRQEMERMRQ
+887 IKARELEMQRMRQ
-900 LQFTMPSG
+900 MEFSMPG
-908 QLSAPGAPPIQEV
+908 EPEGGIHAPAPQ
-921 ENGTIQ
+921 
-927 EHSGAAPRPV
+927 GAAPQPREMPAVHVQGGQAPRAPQPAQRP
-937 SVSVNSGS
+937 
-945 QPMRQPMRQP
+945 M
-955 IPQGPVFDPKNIG
+955 PQRMAPGPAIDVKNIG
-968 RNDACPCGS
+968 RNDPCPCGS
-977 GKKFKKCHGVGV
+977 GKKFKKCHGTDA

>member
-1 MLINALLAKLFG
+1 MILNAVLAKLFG
-13 TSHDREVKRLLPRVA
+13 TSHEREVKRLLPKVEEVNKHSDAIA
-28 AINNLGPALEGLD
+28 ALD
-41 DADLIDKTRIFREQL
+41 DAALFGKTAEFRQQL
-56 DAGKTLDDILE
+56 TQGKTLDDLLP

-76 ADRRLGMLNVLNPEF
+76 ADRRLGMLNVLNPDYK
-91 GFDISKLSGESQRL
+91 FDFAQFSPSARALAEDARKQLQIGVAAPAEGEPPL
-105 LLEAREKLFPKPV
+105 PPPV
-118 AEIEAKDEDANS
+118 A
-130 ENPKSGEAPESTAS
+130 
-144 VEPAEHHT
+144 HHT
-152 LLFPGSFYAEI
+152 LHFPASFYAEI
-163 RKSVPESRY
+163 RKLHPESRF

-190 EGKIAE
+190 DGKIAE

-204 VVGTL
+204 VVATL

-215 LSRKGVHVV
+215 LSGKGVHVV

-233 DALTMGRLYKFLGL
+233 DALTMGKVYRFLDL
-247 TVGIIVHGLDEEERK
+247 SVGIIVHGQNESEKRANYACDI
-262 ASYNADVTYG
+262 SYG
-272 TNNEFGFDYLRDNMV
+272 TNNEFGFDYLRDNMARD
-287 HQIDDCVQRELNYA
+287 IEDCVQRELNFA

-346 YTLDEKDKHTSLTEE
+346 YTQDEKEKHVSLTEE
-361 GVNVCEEKLGL
+361 GVNVCEDKLGL

-380 VEWVHHVTQAL
+380 VEWVHHIQQAL
-391 RAHVIFKRDVDY
+391 RSHVIFKRDVDY
-403 MVKNR
+403 MVRNR
-408 QVIIVD
+408 EVVIVD
-414 EFTGRLMEGRRYSEG
+414 EFTGRLMEGRRYSDG

-440 PIMRENQTLATI
+440 PIKQESQTLATI

-476 EFWTIYKLK
+476 EFQQIYKLK
-485 VVIIPTNRS
+485 VVVIPTNRN

-500 DDLIFK
+500 DDLIYK

-511 TEAIAKDIKER
+511 ITAIVADIKER
-522 HEKGQPV
+522 HAKGQPI

-540 ELSGLLMKAGIPHEV
+540 ELSGFLLREGIPHEV
-555 LNAKHHQ
+555 LNAKNHQ

-567 IQEAGTKGKV
+567 IEEAGQKGKV

-590 QLGEGVTEA
+590 QLGQGVTDV

-623 GRQGDPGESR
+623 GRQGDPGESC

-652 RIMDRLGAE
+652 RIMERLGVE

-667 HPLVNRAIATA
+667 HALVNRAIATA

-686 FEIRK
+686 FEVRK

-710 RRRILNGEEI
+710 RRRILKGEEI
-720 KDEIEIRIEEA
+720 KDEIEVRVEEA
-731 VDQIV
+731 ADQVV

-750 LDKLYAE
+750 LDNLYAE
-757 LKRGFDIDYSIPD
+757 LKKSFDVEYAIAEDV
-770 ESLHHQTADDT
+770 LHYQTADQT
-781 VDQVIELAKKQYVHI
+781 VDQVIDKCKQKYAAI
-796 ETSIGSETLREI
+796 ETSLGAEQLREI

-820 WREHLH
+820 WREHLYG
-826 AMDHL
+826 MDSL

-850 KEGFAMFAVTLE
+850 KEGFAMFGNTLE
-862 RIAMDVTQRILHIDP
+862 RIAMEVSQRILHIDP
-877 EFLRK
+877 DFLKR
-882 QQDAM
+882 QQEAM
-887 EQARRQEMERMRQ
+887 IRAREMEMARMRQ
-900 LQFTMPSG
+900 MQF
-908 QLSAPGAPPIQEV
+908 SAPDISMPQGMMPPPQNGPGSQGAGAPRELPAVQV
-921 ENGTIQ
+921 T
-927 EHSGAAPRPV
+927 SAPPRP
-937 SVSVNSGS
+937 S
-945 QPMRQPMRQP
+945 QPRPSQMRPMGAP
-955 IPQGPVFDPKNIG
+955 GPAIDVKNIG
-968 RNDACPCGS
+968 RNDPCPCGS
-977 GKKFKKCHGVGV
+977 GKKYKKCHGENL

>member
-1 MLINALLAKLFG
+1 MIVNAILAKLFG
-13 TSHDREVKRLLPRVA
+13 TSHEREVKRLLPRVA
-28 AINNLGPALEGLD
+28 EVSLLSPAMEPLD
-41 DADLIDKTRIFREQL
+41 DADLAAKTVEFRKRLAE
-56 DAGKTLDDILE
+56 GKTLDDLLP

-76 ADRRLGMLNVLNPEF
+76 ADRRLGMLNVLNPELN
-91 GFDISKLSGESQRL
+91 FDISKLSADSQKL
-105 LLEAREKLFPKPV
+105 VLEAREKLAGGPEGEPAPV
-118 AEIEAKDEDANS
+118 A
-130 ENPKSGEAPESTAS
+130 
-144 VEPAEHHT
+144 HHT

-163 RKSVPESRY
+163 RKLNPESRF

-179 DVQLIGGMVLH
+179 DVQLLGGMVLH

-204 VVGTL
+204 VVATL
-209 PVYLNG
+209 PVYLNA
-215 LSRKGVHVV
+215 LEAKGVHVV

-233 DALTMGRLYKFLGL
+233 DAQTMGKVYRFLGL
-247 TVGIIVHGLDEEERK
+247 TVGIIVHGLSEEERK
-262 ASYNADVTYG
+262 ASYNSDIAYG
-272 TNNEFGFDYLRDNMV
+272 TNNEFGFDYLRDNMA
-287 HQIDDCVQRELNYA
+287 HNLEDCVQRELNYA

-346 YTLDEKDKHTSLTEE
+346 YTLDEKEKHVSLTEE

-380 VEWVHHVTQAL
+380 VEWVHHVQQAL
-391 RAHVIFKRDVDY
+391 RSHVIFKRDVDY

-408 QVIIVD
+408 QVVIVD

-440 PIMRENQTLATI
+440 PIQRENQTLATI
-452 TFQNLFRLYKKLGG
+452 TFQNLFRIYKKLGG
-466 MTGTADTEAT
+466 MTGTADTEAS
-476 EFWTIYKLK
+476 EFQQIYKLR
-485 VVIIPTNRS
+485 VVVIPTNRN

-500 DDLIFK
+500 DDLIYK

-511 TEAIAKDIKER
+511 IEAIVEDIKER

-540 ELSGLLMKAGIPHEV
+540 ELSGFLLKKGVPHEV

-567 IQEAGTKGKV
+567 IEEAGTKGKV

-590 QLGEGVTEA
+590 QLGEGVTET
-599 GGLYVLG
+599 GGLFVLG

-652 RIMDRLGAE
+652 RIMDRLGVE

-705 VIYGL
+705 VVYGL
-710 RRRILNGEEI
+710 RRRILKGEEI
-720 KDEIEIRIEEA
+720 KDEIEVRVEEA
-731 VDQIV
+731 VDQVV

-757 LKRGFDIDYSIPD
+757 LKRAFDIDYSIAED
-770 ESLHHQTADDT
+770 ALHYQSTEQTL
-781 VDQVIELAKKQYVHI
+781 DQVVELANKKYASI
-796 ETSIGSETLREI
+796 ETAIGSEQLREI

-820 WREHLH
+820 WREHLY

-850 KEGFAMFAVTLE
+850 KEGFAMFATTLE
-862 RIAMDVTQRILHIDP
+862 RIAMDVSQRILHIDP
-877 EFLRK
+877 DFLRR
-882 QQDAM
+882 QQEAM
-887 EQARRQEMERMRQ
+887 MRAREIEMERMRQ
-900 LQFTMPSG
+900 LAFSMPG
-908 QLSAPGAPPIQEV
+908 EPGSDVVV
-921 ENGTIQ
+921 EGP
-927 EHSGAAPRPV
+927 SGAAIQPRELPPV
-937 SVSVNSGS
+937 QIQGGPSRPAQAPAQSR
-945 QPMRQPMRQP
+945 PMQARPMAMP
-955 IPQGPVFDPKNIG
+955 GPGIDVKNVG
-968 RNDACPCGS
+968 RNDPCPCGS
-977 GKKFKKCHGVGV
+977 GKKFKKCHGTDA

>member
-1 MLINALLAKLFG
+1 MIVNSILAKIFG
-13 TSHDREVKRLLPRVA
+13 TSHEREVKRLMPRVA
-28 AINNLGPALEGLD
+28 EVNQFSPAVEPLD
-41 DADLIDKTRIFREQL
+41 DEALAAKTVEFRQRLAE
-56 DAGKTLDDILE
+56 AKTLDDLLP

-76 ADRRLGMLNVLNPEF
+76 ADRRLGMLNVLNPELN
-91 GFDISKLSGESQRL
+91 FDLSKLTGGSQKL
-105 LLEAREKLFPKPV
+105 VLEAREKLAGGPEGDPAPV
-118 AEIEAKDEDANS
+118 A
-130 ENPKSGEAPESTAS
+130 
-144 VEPAEHHT
+144 HHT

-163 RKSVPESRY
+163 RKLNPESRF

-179 DVQLIGGMVLH
+179 DVQLLGGMVLH

-204 VVGTL
+204 VVATL
-209 PVYLNG
+209 PVYLNALEG
-215 LSRKGVHVV
+215 KGVHVV

-233 DALTMGRLYKFLGL
+233 DAQTMGKVYRFLGL
-247 TVGIIVHGLDEEERK
+247 TVGIIVHGLSEEERK
-262 ASYNADVTYG
+262 ASYNSDIAYG
-272 TNNEFGFDYLRDNMV
+272 TNNEFGFDYLRDNMA
-287 HQIDDCVQRELNYA
+287 HNLEDCVQRELNFA

-346 YTLDEKDKHTSLTEE
+346 YTLDEKEKHVSLTEE

-380 VEWVHHVTQAL
+380 VEWVHHVQQAL
-391 RAHVIFKRDVDY
+391 RSHVIFKRDVDY

-408 QVIIVD
+408 QVVIVD

-440 PIMRENQTLATI
+440 PIQRENQTLATI
-452 TFQNLFRLYKKLGG
+452 TFQNLFRIYKKLGG
-466 MTGTADTEAT
+466 MTGTADTEAS
-476 EFWTIYKLK
+476 EFQQIYKLR
-485 VVIIPTNRS
+485 VVVIPTNRN

-500 DDLIFK
+500 DDLIYK

-511 TEAIAKDIKER
+511 IEAIVEDIKER
-522 HEKGQPV
+522 HAKGQPV

-540 ELSGLLMKAGIPHEV
+540 ELSGFLLKAGVPHEV

-567 IQEAGTKGKV
+567 IEEAGTRGKV

-590 QLGEGVTEA
+590 QLGEGVTET

-652 RIMDRLGAE
+652 RIMDRLGVE

-705 VIYGL
+705 VVYGL
-710 RRRILNGEEI
+710 RRRILKGEEI

-731 VDQIV
+731 VEQVV
-736 SQYALAGNYPENWE
+736 SQYAVAGNYPENWE

-757 LKRGFDIDYSIPD
+757 LKRAFNFDYAI
-770 ESLHHQTADDT
+770 ADDALHYQST
-781 VDQVIELAKKQYVHI
+781 DQTLDQVVELANKQYAAI
-796 ETSIGSETLREI
+796 ETAIGSEQLREI

-820 WREHLH
+820 WREHLY

-850 KEGFAMFAVTLE
+850 KEGFAMFATTLE
-862 RIAMDVTQRILHIDP
+862 RIAMDVSQRILHIDP
-877 EFLRK
+877 DFLRR
-882 QQDAM
+882 QQEAM
-887 EQARRQEMERMRQ
+887 IRAREIEMERMRQ
-900 LQFTMPSG
+900 MSFTMPGEPGSG
-908 QLSAPGAPPIQEV
+908 PVMETSQDAVPSSPRELPPVQIQASPAQPSRPRPAQARPMAAPGPALDI
-921 ENGTIQ
+921 
-927 EHSGAAPRPV
+927 
-937 SVSVNSGS
+937 
-945 QPMRQPMRQP
+945 
-955 IPQGPVFDPKNIG
+955 KNIG
-968 RNDACPCGS
+968 RNDPCPCGS
-977 GKKFKKCHGVGV
+977 GKKFKKCHGTDA